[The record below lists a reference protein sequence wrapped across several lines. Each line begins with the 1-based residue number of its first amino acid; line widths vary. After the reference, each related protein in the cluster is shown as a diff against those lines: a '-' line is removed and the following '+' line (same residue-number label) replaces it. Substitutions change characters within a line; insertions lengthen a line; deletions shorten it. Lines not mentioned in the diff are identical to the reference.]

1 MKIKATTY
9 TTIRRHMTHMCCMMC
24 CIILSTLT
32 ACQEDDQFGNACEV
46 KVRLF
51 AKEHVEVTRAEG
63 IYQPLSG
70 TGLSD
75 ATAGLYVAMNDQ
87 QNLYSLTWNGT
98 TLGTNIYLEKDIYTL
113 YAYMPQREGTKL
125 TNANATDNTNASL
138 TFTNIPGIGSEDIMV
153 SQAADITVGST
164 EQTVALKMDHLLARI
179 TLQFTINA
187 EYNNLRTI
195 KIRKVDFSLPETNP
209 IKTYSSTITYGTD
222 RPTVWNAPSSQSTEP
237 NTTYNIYSGEQN
249 NGRQILSTDPTTL
262 GVCYVVPIQS
272 IEGLQMRVTYDV
284 LDKAGVVTRP
294 NEVVTNKVIIKQNST
309 AVNKLTAG
317 NNYKLNIQVIPT
329 YLYVLSDNDQGSVLV
344 IPNN

>member
-9 TTIRRHMTHMCCMMC
+9 STIRRHMTHMCCMMC
-24 CIILSTLT
+24 SIILSTFT
-32 ACQEDDQFGNACEV
+32 ACQEDDQLGDACEV

-51 AKEHVEVTRAEG
+51 AKEHVEVTRTEG
-63 IYQPLSG
+63 TYLPLSG
-70 TGLSD
+70 TDLSN
-75 ATAGLYVAMNDQ
+75 ATAGLYVAMGEQ
-87 QNLYSLTWNGT
+87 QTLYPLTWNGT
-98 TLGTNIYLEKDIYTL
+98 TLGTNIYLEKDSYTL
-113 YAYMPQREGTKL
+113 YAYMPQREGTTL
-125 TNANATDNTNASL
+125 TNATGSANASL

-164 EQTVALKMDHLLARI
+164 EQTVALNMDHLLARI
-179 TLQFTINA
+179 TLSFTINA
-187 EYNNLRTI
+187 DYDKLRTI
-195 KIRKVDFSLPETNP
+195 KIKNVEFSLPETNP
-209 IKTYSSTITYGTD
+209 IKTYSSTITYGED
-222 RPTVWNAPSSQSTEP
+222 ERTVAWNAPSSQSTEP
-237 NTTYNIYSGEQN
+237 NTTYNIYSGEQ
-249 NGRQILSTDPTTL
+249 ILSTDPTTL
-262 GVCYVVPIQS
+262 GVCYVVPEQS

-294 NEVVTNKVIIKQNST
+294 NEVVTNKVVIKQNST